1 MTATIIGPSHNI
13 KPVNSYGVI
22 TNDTGGL
29 GEIRNLVGGTGT
41 ARWKQLINGMHLA
54 GAWGPVEFVEL
65 APGASCGEH
74 LHAEREEIYYIL
86 DGAAVMQVNGQPV
99 EVTAGDLIT
108 CPIGTVHGI
117 GVPDNAQRPMRFF
130 VVEIF
135 PNSGPPQAA
144 VRIGV
149 RDQLQPSPGYRGY
162 AGDDILVSNVDLT
175 RYFTGPW
182 RSFTEIAIPQG
193 GAIGPYS
200 PGARTAEVL
209 LVIEGEAEIT
219 ADSHAVKGGP
229 GLCVGSSLGSTLT
242 VRTAGGSGPLRL
254 ISTEVTA

>member
-1 MTATIIGPSHNI
+1 MRVTTIGQAHNI
-13 KPVNSYGVI
+13 RPVDSYGVI
-22 TNDTGGL
+22 TNDTAGL
-29 GEIRNLVGGTGT
+29 GEIQNLVGGTGT

-65 APGASCGEH
+65 PPGASCGEH

-86 DGAAVMQVNGQPV
+86 DGSAVMQVNGQPV

-117 GVPDNAQRPMRFF
+117 GVPDDAEQAMRFF

-135 PNSGPPQAA
+135 PHQGPPQAA
-144 VRIGV
+144 VRIPV
-149 RDQLQPSPGYRGY
+149 REQLQPRAEYRGC
-162 AGDDILVSNVDLT
+162 AGQDLRVAGVDLT

-182 RSFTEIAIPQG
+182 HSFTEIEIPEDA
-193 GAIGPYS
+193 AIGPYS
-200 PGARTAEVL
+200 RDERTVEVL
-209 LVIEGEAEIT
+209 FVIEGEAEIT
-219 ADSHAVKGGP
+219 ADSQAHKGGP

-242 VRTAGGSGPLRL
+242 VRNISGSHPLRL